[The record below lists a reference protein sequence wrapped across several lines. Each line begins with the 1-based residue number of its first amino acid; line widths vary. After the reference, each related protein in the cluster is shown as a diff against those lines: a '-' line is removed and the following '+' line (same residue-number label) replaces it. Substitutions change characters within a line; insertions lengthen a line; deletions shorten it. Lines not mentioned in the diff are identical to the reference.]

1 MKLKIF
7 IDAVMAILF
16 IVLMTYRATDNL
28 IHELI
33 GVSLFLLIV
42 IHVWLNKKWLTTFY
56 KAKFNALRIFQI
68 VTILLLFMVMLVM
81 LVNVAFISQG
91 VFAFKGL
98 DGSLLVRKIHVFSAN
113 WIMILSAVHLG
124 SQWHKITGFLNLR
137 LNIPVWGKN
146 PIAFGIFLWGAKS
159 FIQRNIS
166 DKLIMYYSYD
176 FNLQETTLDILLD
189 YFLIILMFTVVTV
202 FVINSLKLKM
212 KNKLK

>member
-68 VTILLLFMVMLVM
+68 VTILLLFMVMLVC
-81 LVNVAFISQG
+81 L
-91 VFAFKGL
+91 
-98 DGSLLVRKIHVFSAN
+98 
-113 WIMILSAVHLG
+113 
-124 SQWHKITGFLNLR
+124 
-137 LNIPVWGKN
+137 
-146 PIAFGIFLWGAKS
+146 
-159 FIQRNIS
+159 
-166 DKLIMYYSYD
+166 
-176 FNLQETTLDILLD
+176 
-189 YFLIILMFTVVTV
+189 
-202 FVINSLKLKM
+202 
-212 KNKLK
+212 